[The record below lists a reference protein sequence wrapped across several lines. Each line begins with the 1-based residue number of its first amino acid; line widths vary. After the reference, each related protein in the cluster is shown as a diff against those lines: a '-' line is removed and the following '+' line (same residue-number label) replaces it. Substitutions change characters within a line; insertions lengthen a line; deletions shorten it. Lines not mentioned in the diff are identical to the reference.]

1 MKTAIRVLLT
11 LAIIFLAYIC
21 VMSVVTPIN
30 FEKQREI
37 REVAVVEKLVD
48 IRTAQNEFRLQHG
61 RYTANLDS
69 LILWLQTGSKKEVV
83 KEGALTEKQLEAGM
97 TEAKAVKI
105 IEKAK
110 KTGNYK
116 EVKEQGLEGFVRDT
130 IASPVLDA
138 LYHGKYD
145 NETVKDMIIIPYTDG
160 IQYEAEVNDN
170 YFTSQGI
177 HVPLVEVRAHYST
190 YLGDLDAQELANI
203 IDKEEQLDHYPGLKM
218 GDINE
223 PNNNAG
229 NWE

>member
-1 MKTAIRVLLT
+1 
-11 LAIIFLAYIC
+11 
-21 VMSVVTPIN
+21 
-30 FEKQREI
+30 
-37 REVAVVEKLVD
+37 
-48 IRTAQNEFRLQHG
+48 
-61 RYTANLDS
+61 
-69 LILWLQTGSKKEVV
+69 ILWLQTGSKKEVV

-130 IASPVLDA
+130 IASPVLGA